1 MSTIAQIQKEA
12 ESLPNSLQQKVLV
25 YIELLKYQA
34 AVSQTIDFANQAGGI
49 QTNEQETM
57 EDIAALAGESSIN
70 NWSLEEIHKK
80 TLLIEQINGALTRA
94 KAGERGLST
103 EELRKQVQQWAKQ

>member
-34 AVSQTIDFANQAGGI
+34 AVSQTID
-49 QTNEQETM
+49 
-57 EDIAALAGESSIN
+57 
-70 NWSLEEIHKK
+70 
-80 TLLIEQINGALTRA
+80 
-94 KAGERGLST
+94 
-103 EELRKQVQQWAKQ
+103 